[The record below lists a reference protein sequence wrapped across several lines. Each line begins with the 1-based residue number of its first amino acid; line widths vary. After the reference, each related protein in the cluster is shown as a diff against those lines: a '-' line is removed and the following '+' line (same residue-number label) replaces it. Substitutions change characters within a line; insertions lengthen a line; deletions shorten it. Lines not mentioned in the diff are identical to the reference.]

1 MASRGV
7 YVDICFFAALL
18 NIIRLTEG
26 AEKWAVIVA
35 GSNGYS
41 NYRHQADACHAVQIV
56 KAKGIPEDNII
67 TMMYDDIADNQEN
80 PFPGKL
86 FNRPDPNGP
95 GIDVYSGCHIDYKK
109 SSVTP
114 QTFMDVLSGKG
125 DGKVLKSKA
134 DDHVFVYFADHGAP
148 GLIAFPDEVLHKT
161 NLQDTL
167 KTMHTKSMFKQLV
180 FYLEACESGSMF
192 EGMDIPGVY
201 AISAANAR
209 ESSWG
214 TYCGSDARVNGKDL
228 NSCLGD
234 LFSVSWMEDSDSHD
248 ATKETLQE
256 QFERVRTL
264 TDKSHVLQFG
274 DKSFVDETV
283 GNFIGSTKSAFPL
296 DVTVRPAA
304 ANKQRARDIHI
315 HRLLHMYTSAEGSAA
330 RLSGASRLQSEL
342 AQQEQVD
349 WVFQHF
355 VALIYP
361 GDMTKQAVLK
371 QAKSKPDH
379 PDCELR
385 AHEALSKACAHRF
398 KASSSFALG
407 FHQIIVNAC
416 DIAVKEVNVDI
427 PSMAKLACA
436 EAGYVTSDSEAD
448 SELVV

>member
-248 ATKETLQE
+248 TTAETLQQ

-274 DKSFVDETV
+274 DKSFVNETV
-283 GNFIGSTKSAFPL
+283 GNFIGSTKTAFPL
-296 DVTVRPAA
+296 DVTVTPAEA
-304 ANKQRARDIHI
+304 KKQRARDTHI
-315 HRLLHMYTSAEGSAA
+315 HRMLHIYTEAERSTA
-330 RLSGASRLQSEL
+330 RLSAASRLQSEL

-416 DIAVKEVNVDI
+416 DIAVKEVNADI

-436 EAGYVTSDSEAD
+436 EAGHVTSDSKAE